1 MSENSLCMLFANDAR
16 RHAVIYIIFLIQFGD
31 NIQTARQLRNAVFA
45 KFFDKS

>member
-1 MSENSLCMLFANDAR
+1 MSENSLYMLFANDAR
-16 RHAVIYIIFLIQFGD
+16 RDIIFFKIQFDD